1 MSEQVYPEPTVGAII
16 LNKEG
21 KMLLVK
27 SSKWFDKF
35 VIPGGHIELG
45 ERMVDAV
52 KREIK
57 EEIGLDI
64 EVIEMLEIQE
74 AVFNPEFA
82 KRKHFI
88 FIDFLAKCKNDNVIV
103 DNDEITDFKWV
114 YPKEALNMNLSWYV
128 KNSLAEYLKKYPK

>member
-114 YPKEALNMNLSWYV
+114 YPKEALNMNLGWYV